1 MPEIAQ
7 YVQKNGEAVTPA
19 ILTKIMK
26 NLPLWKAEYAQI
38 HAPKQP
44 HLVRQLLFLSD
55 AVEDFA
61 DGEFKEL
68 PYVAMAEAIFALIYA
83 HKHFDIIPDSLPSMG
98 RLDDSSIVR
107 AVLIRHQK
115 ALERYAVSRGKNWSQ
130 ITSMA

>member
-19 ILTKIMK
+19 VLAKIMK

-38 HAPKQP
+38 SAPKQP
-44 HLVRQLLFLSD
+44 HLVRQLLFLAD

-61 DGEFKEL
+61 DGETKEL
-68 PYVAMAEAIFALIYA
+68 PYVALAEAVFALLYA
-83 HKHFDIIPDSLPSMG
+83 HKHIDIIPDSMPAMG
-98 RLDDSSIVR
+98 RVDDSSIVR

-115 ALERYAVSRGKNWSQ
+115 ALGLYAASHGKSWSQ